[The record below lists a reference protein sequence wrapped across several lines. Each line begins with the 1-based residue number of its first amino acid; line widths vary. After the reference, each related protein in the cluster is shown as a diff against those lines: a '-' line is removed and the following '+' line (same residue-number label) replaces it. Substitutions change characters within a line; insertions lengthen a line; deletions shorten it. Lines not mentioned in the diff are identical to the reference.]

1 MLYVAIHLYVMAI
14 GFTAAG
20 LVASF
25 VQLVSG
31 EPLRF
36 GIEPSS
42 IISSLG
48 GVLLRVLC
56 GPVILMRN
64 TWVDAKQR
72 ARSPV
77 WLGLSVRVAGVWS
90 LFSGALLLDLIL
102 KL

>member
-1 MLYVAIHLYVMAI
+1 MLRVAIHLYVMAI

-36 GIEPSS
+36 NIEPSS
-42 IISSLG
+42 ILASLG

-64 TWVDAKQR
+64 TLVDARQR
-72 ARSPV
+72 SRSLV
-77 WLGLSVRVAGVWS
+77 WLGASVLVVGVWS
-90 LFSGALLLDLIL
+90 LFSGALLLGLVMQL
-102 KL
+102 